1 VKLFALLTLTFIA
14 CTVIG
19 TLTHEAGHYLVAKG
33 FGLSSSIHY
42 AYVPFSPEIDDIADP
57 AQRAWTR
64 LAIRIGGPLQ
74 TILTGCLGLFLLR
87 RSTVKRPID
96 DMPSTEQWIYIF
108 LSLFWLRQMA
118 SLVVVAVQFFL
129 LDHVSV
135 TGDEAQIAL
144 SLGLPTQMF
153 NVITGCIGALVL
165 WYIIFRHVPSSLRL
179 TFMSA
184 GLVGG
189 GIGYYLWLER
199 IGPFI
204 LP

>member
-1 VKLFALLTLTFIA
+1 MLTLAFIA

-19 TLTHEAGHYLVAKG
+19 TLTHEIGHYLVAKG

-74 TILTGCLGLFLLR
+74 TILTGCLGLVLLR
-87 RSTVKRPID
+87 RSTAKRPID
-96 DMPSTEQWIYIF
+96 DMPSTEQWVYIF
-108 LSLFWLRQMA
+108 LSLFWLRQLA
-118 SLVVVAVQFFL
+118 SFAVIAVQFFL

-135 TGDEAQIAL
+135 RGDEAQIAL
-144 SLGLPTQMF
+144 SLGLPSQLF
-153 NVITGCIGALVL
+153 NVITGCMGALVV

-179 TFMSA
+179 TFMAA

-199 IGPFI
+199 IGPI
-204 LP
+204 MLP